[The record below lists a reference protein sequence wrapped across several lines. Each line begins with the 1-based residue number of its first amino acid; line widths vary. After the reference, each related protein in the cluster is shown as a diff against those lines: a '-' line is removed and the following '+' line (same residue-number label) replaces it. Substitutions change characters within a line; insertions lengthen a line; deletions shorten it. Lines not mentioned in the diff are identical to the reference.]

1 MVMVMRVNMM
11 MMIGEGF
18 KIPIFKISAFKDIR
32 PPTHFLWDP
41 DRFAWEGEL
50 FLTSAFYTIPQIT
63 NITGCVWNVEHFH
76 FLQVHGE

>member
-32 PPTHFLWDP
+32 PPTHFLWERVGTLTGLP
-41 DRFAWEGEL
+41 GRVNCFSLLLFIRFL
-50 FLTSAFYTIPQIT
+50 K
-63 NITGCVWNVEHFH
+63 
-76 FLQVHGE
+76 